1 MKNYLQ
7 EDAGMGKFNMITGLA
22 VGLSLLCMAGCSP
35 RSGESAEEIFAQHC
49 AGCHP
54 EGGNTVNPQKTLHSK
69 DLEANNIKTPGDI
82 VNRMRTPGVGMPRFN
97 RNVITDKDA
106 EKIAEYILSTFR

>member
-1 MKNYLQ
+1 MRKLTI
-7 EDAGMGKFNMITGLA
+7 ITGLA
-22 VGLSLLCMAGCSP
+22 VGLGLLCLAGCSP
-35 RSGESAEEIFAQHC
+35 RSGESAAEIFAQHC

-54 EGGNTVNPQKTLHSK
+54 NGDNTVSPQKTLHRK

-82 VNRMRTPGVGMPRFN
+82 VNRMRNPGTGMPRFT

-106 EKIAEYILSTFR
+106 ASVARYILSTFK